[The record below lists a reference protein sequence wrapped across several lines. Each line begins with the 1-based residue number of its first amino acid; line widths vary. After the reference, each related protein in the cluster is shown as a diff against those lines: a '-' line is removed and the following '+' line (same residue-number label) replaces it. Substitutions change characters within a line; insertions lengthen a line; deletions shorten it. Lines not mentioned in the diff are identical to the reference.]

1 MFVAV
6 KTKPSPRQGKGD
18 HEVVDEDAIFK
29 GLHTHKHQFTVQIL
43 IYRSDELCRGDHR
56 SSAVAK
62 SQEQHLR
69 TVEVAKRREGLE

>member
-29 GLHTHKHQFTVQIL
+29 GLHPDKHQFINKNKAGFT
-43 IYRSDELCRGDHR
+43 CR
-56 SSAVAK
+56 K
-62 SQEQHLR
+62 SEKAYEQFCSNAFSQ
-69 TVEVAKRREGLE
+69 VIAYKV

>member
-29 GLHTHKHQFTVQIL
+29 GLHPAKHQFINSKNAPIL
-43 IYRSDELCRGDHR
+43 CVS
-56 SSAVAK
+56 
-62 SQEQHLR
+62 
-69 TVEVAKRREGLE
+69 